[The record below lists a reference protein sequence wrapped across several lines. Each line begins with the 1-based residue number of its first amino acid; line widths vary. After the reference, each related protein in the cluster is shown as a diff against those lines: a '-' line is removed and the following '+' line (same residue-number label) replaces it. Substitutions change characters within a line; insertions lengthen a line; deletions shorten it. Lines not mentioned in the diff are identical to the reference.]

1 MHSYIIHLLVLI
13 GGLGCRCYYQ
23 SGEVSAASHLVLLVL
38 ESVLKWAGVVDEL
51 DYAKRELHQYNFM
64 KIL

>member
-1 MHSYIIHLLVLI
+1 MLI

-23 SGEVSAASHLVLLVL
+23 AGEVSAASHLVLLVL